1 MGKLTKYA
9 IKLIIASVFVWFI
22 TVLIFTDEIV
32 FIQSA
37 ETTEDIAAGDA
48 ADGSYTG
55 TGEGAFG
62 PIEVEVT
69 VEGGEITQ
77 VIILDH
83 NETNGISDPAIEEIP
98 AAITENNSTAIDIV
112 SGATASSEG
121 IIAAVNNA
129 LSDLDGT
136 MDDGVE
142 TEADYTDGT
151 YSATAEGHN
160 GPIEVEVIVENG
172 TISRV
177 EILSHEET
185 NGISDPAI
193 EEIPTAVVENN
204 TPEVEAVSGATVS
217 SEAIIEAVNT
227 ALEEAH

>member
-22 TVLIFTDEIV
+22 TILIFTDEIV

-136 MDDGVE
+136 VA